1 VATQHD
7 LYRQDLYQTRR
18 GGGRPCPKLLYI
30 IMITLTKE
38 AANHFSSVFKISG
51 KNRIRVSLN
60 KAGCS
65 GFTYLITAE
74 DYYLEWYIDDV
85 AFESEGISIV
95 CNEKDLPYLDGMEID
110 FITDGLNSKITFNNP
125 NEVSSCGCGESVRFG
140 K

>member
-1 VATQHD
+1 
-7 LYRQDLYQTRR
+7 
-18 GGGRPCPKLLYI
+18 
-30 IMITLTKE
+30 MITLTKE

-74 DYYLEWYIDDV
+74 DYYLEWYTDDV

-95 CNEKDLPYLDGMEID
+95 CNKKDLPYLDGMEIG

-125 NEVSSCGCGESVRFG
+125 NEVSSCGCGESVGF
-140 K
+140 KK